1 MKDLQMEPMFCECMS
16 PEHNIRFC
24 FMIDKDPNRSE
35 ISVDVHMSHYLPWY
49 RRVWLAVKYVLGIE
63 TRSHYDTFMM
73 SRVDATR
80 LRGLLEDFEKAT
92 NGS

>member
-1 MKDLQMEPMFCECMS
+1 MKDLQQEPMFCECLS
-16 PEHNIRFC
+16 PEHNIRFM
-24 FMIDKDPNRSE
+24 FMIDKDPRRNE

-49 RRVWLAVKYVLGIE
+49 RRAWMALKYTLGIE

-73 SRVDATR
+73 SRVDAVR
-80 LRGLLEDFEKAT
+80 LRRLLEEFEAAS